1 MAGTHPMN
9 LRPTAARN
17 MSHEDMMAHFKK
29 IFDDKMAK
37 SEKRTDSG
45 KLREL
50 AAKDEIPRDPK
61 TGLIIQEVRD
71 DERFQITH
79 YVGILNGADLENVKN
94 EIKRLKHNNSSL
106 KSKYKKRKSDIL
118 EDCDEWV

>member
-1 MAGTHPMN
+1 
-9 LRPTAARN
+9 
-17 MSHEDMMAHFKK
+17 MAHFKK
-29 IFDDKMAK
+29 VFDDRMKESK
-37 SEKRTDSG
+37 ERTDSG

-50 AAKDEIPRDPK
+50 ARKDQIPRDPK
-61 TGLIIQEVRD
+61 TGLIIQRVRD

-79 YVGILNGADLENVKN
+79 YVGILNGVDLENAKN